1 MKLFLFLLLTATSG
15 LAGEWTIPLAG
26 NTYRTAPAPGS
37 GINRAGK
44 LVWSNPEEVH
54 SIYVHLDQAATF
66 DVALRGASPTPVRWK
81 LASAN
86 QSFEIETEGADLKD
100 YPVGKI
106 KVAKAGYLKFDLSGL
121 KKTGANFGEISDLIL
136 QSGNDDLKLH
146 FVKSNKGN
154 MFYWGRRGPSV
165 HLGYQVPK
173 GKNIEWAY
181 SEITV
186 PKGEDPIGSYFMA
199 NGFGQGY
206 FGFQVKSPTERWVLF
221 SVWSPFKTNNP
232 NAIPEKDRVTTLA
245 KGRDVRAQKFGGE
258 GSGGQSFLKYPW
270 QSGKTYRFL
279 TRVQPNDDDTTVYTS
294 WFGDKEANEW
304 QLIASFR
311 RPRTKVHLTGFHSF
325 LENFSVNFG
334 AEKRLGL
341 YGNQW
346 VCDTSGN
353 WHEITRARFTAD
365 ATARG
370 GHRLDYAGGTKDG
383 VFFMKNGGF
392 FDDRVEFDQWFEKP
406 SNPET
411 KPTID
416 FKNLPK
422 GEPVSK

>member
-86 QSFEIETEGADLKD
+86 QSFEIEAEGADLKD

-173 GKNIEWAY
+173 RKNIEWAY

-346 VCDTSGN
+346 VCDTDGT

-370 GHRLDYAGGTKDG
+370 GHRLDYAGGSKDG

-392 FDDRVEFDQWFEKP
+392 FADRVEFDQWFEKP

-422 GEPVSK
+422 GEPVAK

>member
-1 MKLFLFLLLTATSG
+1 MKLFLCLLLTATSG

-26 NTYRTAPAPGS
+26 NTYRTAPAPGT
-37 GINRAGK
+37 GIDRAGK

-54 SIYVHLDQAATF
+54 SIYIHLDQAATL

-81 LASAN
+81 LSSAN
-86 QSFEIETEGADLKD
+86 QSFEIEAEGADAKK

-106 KVAKAGYLKFDLSGL
+106 KVAKAGYLKLDLSGL
-121 KKTGANFGEISDLIL
+121 KKGGANFGEISDLIL
-136 QSGNDDLKLH
+136 RSWNEDLKLH
-146 FVKSNKGN
+146 FVKSNQGN

-173 GKNIEWAY
+173 GKDIEWAY

-199 NGFGQGY
+199 NGFSQGY
-206 FGFQVKSPTERWVLF
+206 FGFQVKSPTERWILF

-245 KGRDVRAQKFGGE
+245 KGKNVRAQKFGGE

-270 QSGKTYRFL
+270 QPGKTYRFL
-279 TRVQPNDDDTTVYTS
+279 TRVQPSEEDTTVYTS
-294 WFGDKEANEW
+294 WFGDKEAGEW
-304 QLIASFR
+304 QLIASFL
-311 RPRTKVHLTGFHSF
+311 RPRTKTHLTGFHSF

-334 AEKRLGL
+334 AEKRLGF

-346 VCDTSGN
+346 VCDTRGN

-370 GHRLDYAGGTKDG
+370 GHRLDYAGGANDE

-392 FDDRVEFDQWFEKP
+392 FDDRVEFDQWFEKR

-416 FKNLPK
+416 FKKLPK
-422 GEPVSK
+422 GEPVAK

>member
-1 MKLFLFLLLTATSG
+1 
-15 LAGEWTIPLAG
+15 
-26 NTYRTAPAPGS
+26 
-37 GINRAGK
+37 
-44 LVWSNPEEVH
+44 
-54 SIYVHLDQAATF
+54 TF
-66 DVALRGASPTPVRWK
+66 EIALRAAAATPVRWK
-81 LASAN
+81 VTAAG
-86 QSFEIETEGADLKD
+86 QAFEVDGEGRETKE

-106 KVAKAGYLKFDLSGL
+106 KVAKAGYLKLDLSGI
-121 KKTGANFGEISDLIL
+121 KKAGASFGEISDLIL
-136 QSGNDDLKLH
+136 RSEKDDLKLH
-146 FVKSNKGN
+146 YVKSNKDN

-181 SEITV
+181 SEINV
-186 PKGEDPIGSYFMA
+186 PEGEDPIGSYFMA

-232 NAIPEKDRVTTLA
+232 KAIPEKDRVTTLA
-245 KGRDVRAQKFGGE
+245 KGKDVRAQKFGGE

-270 QSGKTYRFL
+270 KAGKTYRFL
-279 TRVQPNDDDTTVYTS
+279 TRVEPNDDDTTVYTS
-294 WFGDKEANEW
+294 WFGDKEADEW
-304 QLIASFR
+304 KLIASFR

-325 LENFSVNFG
+325 LENFSVNYG
-334 AEKRLGL
+334 AKKRLGL

-346 VCDTSGN
+346 VCDTEGT

-370 GHRLDYAGGTKDG
+370 GHRLDYAGGSKDG

-392 FDDRVEFDQWFEKP
+392 FDDRVKFDQWFEKP
-406 SNPET
+406 SNPKT
-411 KPTID
+411 KPGID
-416 FKNLPK
+416 FKKLPQQ
-422 GEPVSK
+422 

>member
-37 GINRAGK
+37 GMNREGK

-54 SIYVHLDQAATF
+54 SIYVHIDQPATF

-81 LASAN
+81 LASAS
-86 QSFEIETEGADLKD
+86 QSFEIEAEGADAKE

-106 KVAKAGYLKFDLSGL
+106 KVAKAGYLKLDLSGL
-121 KKTGANFGEISDLIL
+121 KKGGANFGEISDLIL
-136 QSGNDDLKLH
+136 QSGNDDLQLH

-245 KGRDVRAQKFGGE
+245 KGRNVRAQKFGGE

-270 QSGKTYRFL
+270 QAGKTYRFL
-279 TRVQPNDDDTTVYTS
+279 TRVQPSEDDTTVYTS
-294 WFGDKEANEW
+294 WFGDKEAGEW

-422 GEPVSK
+422 GEPVAK

>member
-1 MKLFLFLLLTATSG
+1 MKPIFFLFCTIISA
-15 LAGEWTIPLAG
+15 LAGEWTVPLAG
-26 NTYRTAPAPGS
+26 NAYRTAPDSGS
-37 GINRAGK
+37 GINRAGN
-44 LVWSNPEEVH
+44 LVWSNPEDVH
-54 SIYVHLDQAATF
+54 SVYVHVDQAATF
-66 DVALRGASPTPVRWK
+66 TVSLRGAASSPVRWK
-81 LASAN
+81 LSAAK
-86 QSFEIETEGADLKD
+86 QTFEIDGNGAEAKE

-106 KVAKAGYLKFDLSGL
+106 KVTKPGYLKLDLSGL
-121 KKTGANFGEISDLIL
+121 KKSGANFGEISDLIL
-136 QSGNDDLKLH
+136 RSEKDDLDLH
-146 FVKSNKGN
+146 YVKSNKGN

-186 PKGEDPIGSYFMA
+186 PEGEDPIGSYFMA

-232 NAIPEKDRVTTLA
+232 NAIPEKDRVNTLA
-245 KGRDVRAQKFGGE
+245 KGKEVRAQKFGGE

-270 QSGKTYRFL
+270 KAGKTYRFL
-279 TRVQPNDDDTTVYTS
+279 TRVQPNDDETTVYTS

-304 QLIASFR
+304 KLIASFR

-325 LENFSVNFG
+325 LENFSVNYG
-334 AEKRLGL
+334 AVQRLAH

-346 VCDTSGN
+346 VCDTEGI

-383 VFFMKNGGF
+383 NFFMKNGGF
-392 FDDRVEFDQWFEKP
+392 FDDRVKFDQWFEKP
-406 SNPET
+406 SNPKT
-411 KPTID
+411 KPVID
-416 FKNLPK
+416 LDNLPK
-422 GEPVSK
+422 GEPVGK

>member
-86 QSFEIETEGADLKD
+86 QSFEIEAEGADLKD